1 MNLEDSK
8 IRSIARK
15 LAINPILPTIQKSRD
30 YSMTK
35 FSAIT
40 QYPKEAILL
49 SLKLDKG
56 KGSRSAGCFLG
67 LAIGN
72 SSCLNWEGVDIDE
85 STSEIKD
92 PINRNYLEGQY
103 SDDTAMA
110 LCLAESLL
118 VKCNFEATDAKLRW
132 FHWWTSGYCNGLI
145 DKMSSTIGNTVN
157 KALNDMLT
165 NKNFQ
170 FVTPSNDA
178 GNGSLVRI
186 APIPIFTRNHP
197 EWCII
202 MCQLQSYATHG
213 SELAA
218 ACCATL
224 GYILFRLINSDSDSD
239 NTQIDLRKQLDG
251 ILLDWLDIY
260 QTQLTPHP
268 LRPEG
273 TTDLIMFEVYNTI
286 YQICKSNPDIP
297 ELNGIWNWRNSVLN
311 IKEVVCVRK
320 YHIAYARY
328 NLDPKKYGTYSPDA
342 LALAL
347 HLVYQAN
354 QPDDVISGAKTMG
367 GDADTISSIAMM
379 IIGSYY
385 GYQVFSENKIL
396 EKHYNSLKKYDADRI
411 PITACLL
418 YLRSN

>member
-165 NKNFQ
+165 NKKNIESM
-170 FVTPSNDA
+170 SN
-178 GNGSLVRI
+178 LV
-186 APIPIFTRNHP
+186 
-197 EWCII
+197 
-202 MCQLQSYATHG
+202 
-213 SELAA
+213 
-218 ACCATL
+218 CCTSFN
-224 GYILFRLINSDSDSD
+224 LFKMSSNINSVALVFITLDSALSIIVFSTYID
-239 NTQIDLRKQLDG
+239 IDL
-251 ILLDWLDIY
+251 
-260 QTQLTPHP
+260 
-268 LRPEG
+268 
-273 TTDLIMFEVYNTI
+273 DL
-286 YQICKSNPDIP
+286 
-297 ELNGIWNWRNSVLN
+297 
-311 IKEVVCVRK
+311 
-320 YHIAYARY
+320 
-328 NLDPKKYGTYSPDA
+328 
-342 LALAL
+342 
-347 HLVYQAN
+347 
-354 QPDDVISGAKTMG
+354 
-367 GDADTISSIAMM
+367 
-379 IIGSYY
+379 
-385 GYQVFSENKIL
+385 
-396 EKHYNSLKKYDADRI
+396 
-411 PITACLL
+411 
-418 YLRSN
+418 